1 MMEVR
6 CKRMGETMPIRIVVA
21 DDHALFAQAVAQ
33 LLAQR
38 YVVVEVVT
46 DGRALQASVRKHQ
59 PDVVVVDVT
68 MPLMSG
74 LESIRSLRKDN
85 HVPKV
90 VFLTMHTDTELAR
103 ECFNCGG
110 AAFVTKESSY
120 DELIAAIE
128 TVMSNQMYLSPGVAA
143 ELIDVLR
150 EPSSSGPE
158 FDQLTSRQ
166 REILQLFAEGKTMK
180 EIASVTNL
188 STRTVEW
195 HKYRMMRMLR
205 VRRSAELVQHAVRL
219 KLVV

>member
-74 LESIRSLRKDN
+74 LESIRSLRKEN

-128 TVMSNQMYLSPGVAA
+128 TVMSNQLYLSPGVAA

-150 EPSSSGPE
+150 EPPSSGPE

>member
-1 MMEVR
+1 MMKVR

-128 TVMSNQMYLSPGVAA
+128 TVMSNQLYLSPGVAA

-150 EPSSSGPE
+150 EPPSSGPE

>member
-1 MMEVR
+1 
-6 CKRMGETMPIRIVVA
+6 MPIRIVVA

-128 TVMSNQMYLSPGVAA
+128 TVMSNQLYLSPGVAA

-150 EPSSSGPE
+150 EPPSSGPE

>member
-1 MMEVR
+1 
-6 CKRMGETMPIRIVVA
+6 MGETMPIRIVVA

-74 LESIRSLRKDN
+74 LESIRSLRKDQ

-120 DELIAAIE
+120 DELIAAID
-128 TVMSNQMYLSPGVAA
+128 TVMANQMYLSPRVAA

-150 EPSSSGPE
+150 DPPSSNPE

-195 HKYRMMRMLR
+195 HKYRMMRMLH

>member
-128 TVMSNQMYLSPGVAA
+128 TVMSNQLYLSPGVAA

-150 EPSSSGPE
+150 EPPSSGPE